1 MKERWKEWLRI
12 PVLFPDMP
20 PVKLVFRSA
29 RAVVIASCLSFQMYL
44 MRVKERASKGKF
56 WEKDL
61 RITKKSMSKAFWS
74 HFKHFGRLL
83 RKKLVCSGSVSH
95 SQQTWWKSSQPARC
109 KTRHTGKF
117 SSQQTYVQT
126 LLAGWVWSN
135 SNVQP
140 FSEGEGLGRKEK
152 KVSDK
157 YHIPAILNIQSP

>member
-29 RAVVIASCLSFQMYL
+29 RAFVIASCLSFQMYL
-44 MRVKERASKGKF
+44 MRVKERGIQG
-56 WEKDL
+56 EIL
-61 RITKKSMSKAFWS
+61 RKRPKNNKKSMSKAFWS

-95 SQQTWWKSSQPARC
+95 SQQTWWKSSQLARC

-117 SSQQTYVQT
+117 SSKPMSRHYWQVGCGQTAIFSPSVRGR
-126 LLAGWVWSN
+126 GW
-135 SNVQP
+135 
-140 FSEGEGLGRKEK
+140 GGRRKR
-152 KVSDK
+152 
-157 YHIPAILNIQSP
+157 YLTNTTYQLY